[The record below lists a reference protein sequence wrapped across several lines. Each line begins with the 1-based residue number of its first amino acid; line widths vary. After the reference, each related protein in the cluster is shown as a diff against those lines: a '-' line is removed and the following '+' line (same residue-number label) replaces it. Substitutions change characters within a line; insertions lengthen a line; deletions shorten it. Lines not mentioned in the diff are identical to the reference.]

1 MYFEKLCSLFEK
13 LDETEALVLGG
24 SRATDRYDEK
34 SDYDLYV
41 YVTAMPSIETR
52 KAILDACCEYTEMNN
67 TFWETEDDCTLKDGI
82 DIDILYRNLD
92 DFENG
97 ISDVVDACHSH
108 NGYTTCM
115 WHNLLHSRIIYDR
128 YGRYEVLQKKYDVP
142 YPKELQ
148 KNIIANNLRL
158 LTGNL
163 PSYDRQI
170 RKAIRRKDLVS
181 VNHRTAAFLE
191 SYFDIIFAMNEMTH
205 PGEKRMLEIA
215 LKDAKILPENCD
227 HEVRHLLYHQFGEPQ
242 LVPKILEN
250 LNTHLTACLK
260 ENNLI

>member
-52 KAILDACCEYTEMNN
+52 KAILDECCEYTEMNN

-227 HEVRHLLYHQFGEPQ
+227 HEVRHLLYHLFGEPQ